1 MKYLVAII
9 CPPLAVLMCGRPMQA
24 LVNLALTLCLWVP
37 GIIHALFIVNRA
49 MADEKAG
56 STLHVMQL
64 NSVLHKDVTLQRC
77 SGIVAG
83 AAGKDHHEAASMLER
98 RRGEVSGFDSLE
110 NVRVLRQYPV

>member
-1 MKYLVAII
+1 MRRLRLDTNHWPFSIAPPPALVHTVPLMKYLVAII

-64 NSVLHKDVTLQRC
+64 NSVLHK
-77 SGIVAG
+77 
-83 AAGKDHHEAASMLER
+83 M
-98 RRGEVSGFDSLE
+98 
-110 NVRVLRQYPV
+110 